1 VTAPNT
7 PHVCFPPKNA
17 PITLRIAERQ
27 NYGRLHRYIVGEHAD
42 AISGLTGKKTVSPS
56 DLRHLLT
63 LGVADLICD
72 HCDRTITI
80 ADISADS
87 SDRSLCGH
95 DAIRSGSAI
104 SGYRSPSW
112 DKGVDEWNARHD

>member
-1 VTAPNT
+1 MTDRIT
-7 PHVCFPPKNA
+7 LQFPA
-17 PITLRIAERQ
+17 TTDRITLRVAERQ
-27 NYGRLHRYIVGEHAD
+27 NYGRLNRYIVGPLIQHVD
-42 AISGLTGKKTVSPS
+42 AICALTGKKTVSPS
-56 DLRHLLT
+56 DLRSLLIF
-63 LGVADLICD
+63 ADLACD
-72 HCDRTITI
+72 HCDRAITI

-87 SDRSLCGH
+87 SNRSLCGH